1 MRMYLECDGIIQ
13 IRYLFGP
20 KGYNVNTVFSNILL
34 FVKGSSTPPHVGEVM
49 AAGVESPTQK
59 QQADVVTADPK
70 LEKRLLDC
78 LCDTLLVLPV
88 DSRTLTNGLVTK
100 VSSLYLS
107 NHLKIVQK

>member
-49 AAGVESPTQK
+49 GAGVESPTQK